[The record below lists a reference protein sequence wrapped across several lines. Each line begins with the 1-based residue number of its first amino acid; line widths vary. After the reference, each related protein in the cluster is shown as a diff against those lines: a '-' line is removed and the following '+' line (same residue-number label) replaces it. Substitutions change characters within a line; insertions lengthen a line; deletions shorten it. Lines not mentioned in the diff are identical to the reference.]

1 MGLGNPNDIA
11 NACIY
16 LMSDASRWVM
26 GSNLVVDGGGI
37 RRGEISHWC
46 FFVTYDVEGCWNCK
60 KEGQSQL

>member
-26 GSNLVVDGGGI
+26 GSNLVVDG
-37 RRGEISHWC
+37 RYTTR
-46 FFVTYDVEGCWNCK
+46 
-60 KEGQSQL
+60 